1 MDRQSLLAQGGMSD
15 HAPTCLHAQMANHI
29 SSRASL
35 PPLTG
40 LTTGIAQLLTNLA
53 DDAAS
58 RVYRAACWESW
69 DPDGRRRLAF
79 LTHEEREHLTKTVGE
94 HPSHLTFLDLSEFDV
109 LSEVKSYL
117 SGSGDLKQPAQC
129 EAPPPPPTAGDAVSD
144 VAPSVAA
151 RNVPPTP
158 KRLPPSAPPAP
169 TQAQAASEAP
179 LSVDGACR
187 SSNPIPDLDS
197 EPDPLIG
204 EPNPYPH
211 RGDVAAAA
219 SKALPQ
225 EAGLDA

>member
-1 MDRQSLLAQGGMSD
+1 MSD

-129 EAPPPPPTAGDAVSD
+129 EAPPPPPPPPPTAGDAVSD
-144 VAPSVAA
+144 VAPSAAA

-158 KRLPPSAPPAP
+158 KQLPPSAPPAP
-169 TQAQAASEAP
+169 TQAQAASEGL
-179 LSVDGACR
+179 LSVDGARR
-187 SSNPIPDLDS
+187 SF
-197 EPDPLIG
+197 
-204 EPNPYPH
+204 
-211 RGDVAAAA
+211 
-219 SKALPQ
+219 
-225 EAGLDA
+225 

>member
-69 DPDGRRRLAF
+69 ESDGRRRLAF

-144 VAPSVAA
+144 VAPSAAA

-158 KRLPPSAPPAP
+158 KQLPPSAPPAP

-187 SSNPIPDLDS
+187 SSNPKPS
-197 EPDPLIG
+197 ED
-204 EPNPYPH
+204 H
-211 RGDVAAAA
+211 
-219 SKALPQ
+219 
-225 EAGLDA
+225 

>member
-94 HPSHLTFLDLSEFDV
+94 HPSHLTFLDFSEFDV

-211 RGDVAAAA
+211 RGDAAAAA

-225 EAGLDA
+225 EVGLGA